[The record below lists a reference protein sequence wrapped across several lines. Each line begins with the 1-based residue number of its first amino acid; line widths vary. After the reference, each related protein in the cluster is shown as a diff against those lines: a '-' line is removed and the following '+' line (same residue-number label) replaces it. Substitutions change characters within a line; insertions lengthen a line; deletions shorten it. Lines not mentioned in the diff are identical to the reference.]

1 MFGTDEHSNELLG
14 QGMRAKQL
22 HDPDVVTQLAKAKG
36 MHMFKAHTLDA
47 TMYIID
53 RGGKAVFSGSL
64 EDASKFVDEHHSFGT
79 VEAAS

>member
-1 MFGTDEHSNELLG
+1 MFGTDEHSKALLG
-14 QGMRAKQL
+14 QWSRAKQL
-22 HDPDVVTQLAKAKG
+22 RDPDVVIQLAKSKG

-53 RGGKAVFSGSL
+53 RGGKVVFRGSL
-64 EDASKFVDEHHSFGT
+64 EDAGKFVDEQHSFGT